1 VAARLIK
8 LLFQLG
14 CVVGVA
20 AVEQASRPGVNG
32 HEIVRSLDDSGAC
45 ERKHYQGGDKKNEQ
59 MQIRLGKLHSLPE
72 S

>member
-1 VAARLIK
+1 
-8 LLFQLG
+8 
-14 CVVGVA
+14 
-20 AVEQASRPGVNG
+20 VEQASRPGVNG